1 METLT
6 RAELSDKIGRMCA
19 DVSRNDVERLVDE
32 FFVMISSSLESGGV
46 VRLSGFGNFLLLD
59 KKQRPGRNPKT
70 GEVIPVSERRVVT
83 FRPGNKLKDTVDRS
97 TRAKYDASSASKQER
112 KEEVIVS

>member
-6 RAELSDKIGRMCA
+6 RAELADKLGRICI
-19 DVSRNDVERLVDE
+19 DVPRVDVENLVDA
-32 FFVMISSSLESGGV
+32 FFDTISNSLEAGGV

-70 GEVIPVSERRVVT
+70 GEVIPVSARRVVT
-83 FRPGNKLKDTVDRS
+83 FRPGNKLKETVDQS
-97 TRAKYDASSASKQER
+97 TRARIIDAPHTASVI
-112 KEEVIVS
+112 EEAVV

>member
-6 RAELSDKIGRMCA
+6 RAELSDKIGRMSA
-19 DVSRNDVERLVDE
+19 DVPRGDVEKVVDE
-32 FFVMISSSLESGGV
+32 FFDVISRSLEQGGV

-70 GEVIPVSERRVVT
+70 GDVIPVSARRVVT
-83 FRPGNKLKDTVDRS
+83 FRPGNKLKETVDRS
-97 TRAKYDASSASKQER
+97 TRAKFKMSVESESVETEA
-112 KEEVIVS
+112 VS

>member
-6 RAELSDKIGRMCA
+6 RAELSDKIGRISA
-19 DVSRNDVERLVDE
+19 DVPRSDVERVVDE
-32 FFVMISSSLESGGV
+32 FFNVISKSLEKGGV

-70 GEVIPVSERRVVT
+70 GKVIPVKARRVVT
-83 FRPGNKLKDTVDRS
+83 FRPGNKLKETVDRS
-97 TRAKYDASSASKQER
+97 TRAKFQTAPKTQGSVEL
-112 KEEVIVS
+112 EVV

>member
-6 RAELSDKIGRMCA
+6 RAELSDKIGRISA
-19 DVSRNDVERLVDE
+19 DVPRGDVESLVDE
-32 FFVMISSSLESGGV
+32 FFNVISQSLEEGGV

-70 GEVIPVSERRVVT
+70 GEVIPVKARRVVT
-83 FRPGNKLKDTVDRS
+83 FRPGNKLKETVDRS
-97 TRAKYDASSASKQER
+97 TRAKYHAGAGQAKQTEDQA
-112 KEEVIVS
+112 V

>member
-6 RAELSDKIGRMCA
+6 RAELSDKIGRISA
-19 DVSRNDVERLVDE
+19 DVPRSDVERVVDE
-32 FFVMISSSLESGGV
+32 FFNVISRSLEQGGV

-70 GEVIPVSERRVVT
+70 GDVIPVKARRVVT
-83 FRPGNKLKDTVDRS
+83 FRPGNKLKETVDRS
-97 TRAKYDASSASKQER
+97 TRAKFNSTLQTESAKLE
-112 KEEVIVS
+112 EEVV

>member
-6 RAELSDKIGRMCA
+6 RAELSDKIGRICA
-19 DVSRNDVERLVDE
+19 DVSRADVENLVDE
-32 FFVMISSSLESGGV
+32 FFDTISCSLEEGGV

-70 GEVIPVSERRVVT
+70 GEVIPVSARRVVT
-83 FRPGNKLKDTVDRS
+83 FRPGNKLKETVDRS
-97 TRAKYDASSASKQER
+97 TRAKYNAARMTEAL
-112 KEEVIVS
+112 EVEVA

>member
-6 RAELSDKIGRMCA
+6 RAELSDKIGRMSA
-19 DVSRNDVERLVDE
+19 DVSRADVERMVDE
-32 FFVMISSSLESGGV
+32 FFRVISQSLEEGGV

-70 GEVIPVSERRVVT
+70 GQVIPVSARRVVT
-83 FRPGNKLKDTVDRS
+83 FRPGNKLKETVDKS
-97 TRAKYDASSASKQER
+97 TRAKYAKLRENA
-112 KEEVIVS
+112 KEHETVA